1 MSEGKLMNRW
11 LVVLG
16 AIMIQLALGAIY
28 AWSVFTTDLQKAP
41 YNFSKTNTQVVFSV
55 ELAAF
60 AFVMIVAGRMQARF
74 PPRRVAILGGLVM
87 GCGYMASWLVGPS
100 FIGHVLTIGLIGG
113 TGIGL
118 GYVVPIAVGVKWF
131 PDKKGLL
138 SGLAVA
144 GFGFGALL
152 WVKLAGAW
160 GHLIDRMGVANVF
173 LVYGI
178 AFAVIVLIGSTW
190 MVNPPAGYKPPGW
203 NPPAPAPGKASGA
216 VDISSSDMLRTPQFF
231 AIWVMF
237 FCGAM
242 AGLMVIG
249 VIKLFSTET
258 LIHAGLTDDAA
269 KAAAETAMGVCFA
282 LANGFGRI
290 AWGMMSDKF
299 GRKLS
304 LFAMFVV
311 QGIVMLLFY
320 PAGFHEEL
328 LYVAA
333 TLAGFNF
340 GGCFALFPA
349 ATADFFGNRNVG
361 PNYGWV
367 FTSYGIGGIVGPIV
381 AGKFGD
387 FARSSGRIDQW
398 LTPFILV
405 GVACLVAAV
414 LALTLKPPAPRKMA

>member
-1 MSEGKLMNRW
+1 MSDGKLMNRW

-16 AIMIQLALGAIY
+16 AILIQLALGAIY
-28 AWSVFTTDLQKAP
+28 AWSVFTTDLQKPP
-41 YNFSKTNTQVVFSV
+41 YSFSKTETQVVFSV

-87 GCGYMASWLVGPS
+87 GCGYMAARLVGSS

-160 GHLIDRMGVANVF
+160 GHLIASIGVANVF

-178 AFAVIVLIGSTW
+178 TFMVIVLIGSTW
-190 MVNPPAGYKPPGW
+190 MVNPPAGYKPAGW
-203 NPPAPAPGKASGA
+203 NPPSPGAGKASGA
-216 VDISSSDMLRTPQFF
+216 VDVATNDMLRTPQFY
-231 AIWVMF
+231 ALWIMF

-258 LIHAGLTDDAA
+258 LRHAGLTDDAA
-269 KAAAETAMGVCFA
+269 KTAAETAMGVCFA

-290 AWGMMSDKF
+290 LWGLISDKL
-299 GRKLS
+299 GRKPS
-304 LFAMFVV
+304 LIVLFLV
-311 QGIVMLLFY
+311 QGAVMMLFY
-320 PAGFHEEL
+320 PMGFRAEL

-333 TLAGFNF
+333 ALAGFNF

-349 ATADFFGNRNVG
+349 ATADFFGNKNVG

-367 FTSYGIGGIVGPIV
+367 FTSYGVGGIVGPIV

-387 FARSSGRIDQW
+387 YARASGQISQW
-398 LTPFILV
+398 LTPFVIV
-405 GVACLVAAV
+405 GAACFLAAG
-414 LALTLKPPAPRKMA
+414 LALALKPPHHKNA